1 MTTSTILSVRDLRVA
16 SGDRAAVRGVDF
28 EIRRGERVGL
38 VGESGSGKSMT
49 ALSIM
54 GLLPPSWTATGS
66 VIHDGADLLTMNEK
80 ELADRRGRTISMV
93 FQDPM
98 LALNPVRR
106 VGAQVADVLRRHEH
120 LPRAEAERRVIRLFE
135 EMGLPRAE
143 HLKDAYPHQLSGGQR
158 QRVMIATA
166 VACSPDLIIADE
178 PTTALDVT
186 VQKRVLRLLN
196 RTVEERGSA
205 LFLITHSLPVV
216 AATCRKVGVMYGGTL
231 VEFGDVQAVLGAPR
245 HPYTRALL
253 RSQPVLDPENFHPSS
268 RLPFIRGSVPSLKDM
283 PEGCPFSNRCD
294 EAHETCNRRPP
305 TLTVDG
311 VRVAC
316 WKAGSDGAV
325 RNGDEVRS

>member
-1 MTTSTILSVRDLRVA
+1 MMKSESILRV
-16 SGDRAAVRGVDF
+16 SDLYVSHGDRTAVRGVGF
-28 EIRRGERVGL
+28 EILRGERVGL

-54 GLLPPSWTATGS
+54 GLLPAGWRASGS
-66 VIHDGADLLTMNEK
+66 VVHGDDELLTMSEK

-106 VGAQVADVLRRHEH
+106 VGKQVADVLRRHQRLSKTQADH
-120 LPRAEAERRVIRLFE
+120 RVVELFE
-135 EMGLPRAE
+135 EMGLPRPHQLA
-143 HLKDAYPHQLSGGQR
+143 DAYPHQLSGGQR

-186 VQKRVLRLLN
+186 VQKRVLKLLN
-196 RTVEERGSA
+196 RTVEEHESA

-216 AATCRKVGVMYGGTL
+216 AAMCEKVGVMYGGTI
-231 VEFGDVQAVLGAPR
+231 VEFGDVQDVLGRPQ

-253 RSQPVLDPENFHPSS
+253 RSQPVLSEENFRPDS
-268 RLPFIRGSVPSLKDM
+268 RLPFIAGSVPSLKDM
-283 PEGCPFSNRCD
+283 PEGCAFSNRCD
-294 EAHETCNRRPP
+294 EARALCRRRPP
-305 TLTVDG
+305 VIERAG
-311 VRVAC
+311 VRIAC
-316 WKAGSDGAV
+316 WNSV
-325 RNGDEVRS
+325 RDADTDECGGES